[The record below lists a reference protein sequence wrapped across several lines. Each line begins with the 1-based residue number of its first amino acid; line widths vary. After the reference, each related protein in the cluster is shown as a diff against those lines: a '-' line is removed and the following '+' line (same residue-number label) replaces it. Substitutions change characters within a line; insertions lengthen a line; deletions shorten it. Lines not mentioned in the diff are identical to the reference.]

1 MATYGN
7 LLLLLIFAIFI
18 VGVLVILLV
27 ILYKVY
33 AMSRGVEE
41 SEHKTRRKG
50 RLFAKKFGE
59 KVDTEIGGI
68 LSPVKETFEREV
80 RNHLQKLAT
89 EAEVRNEQM
98 TKFIEDQ
105 QSGIVRESQF
115 LIAKSLERI
124 NGELDEYHKNRLA
137 EIDDQV
143 RQIILSAAREVLG
156 RSISLSEHEQLVREA
171 LDKAKKDKVF
181 A

>member
-1 MATYGN
+1 MATYSN
-7 LLLLLIFAIFI
+7 VLLLLIFAIFI

-27 ILYKVY
+27 VLNKLYTI
-33 AMSRGVEE
+33 SRSCEV
-41 SEHKTRRKG
+41 SEHTTRRKG
-50 RLFAKKFGE
+50 RLFGKKLKDE
-59 KVDTEIGGI
+59 IDTEIEEI
-68 LSPVKETFEREV
+68 LSPVKKTFEREV
-80 RNHLQKLAT
+80 RNHLEKLAT

-98 TKFIEDQ
+98 TKFIQDQ
-105 QSGIVRESQF
+105 QSGVVRESQF
-115 LIAKSLERI
+115 LIAKSLEKI
-124 NGELDEYHKNRLA
+124 NRELDQYRKNRLV
-137 EIDDQV
+137 EVDDQV